1 MLPKIAIV
9 GRPNVGKSSL
19 FNRIIGTRLSI
30 TDDKPGVTRDRIYAK
45 ASWLGNEFYVIDTGG
60 IELQDAPFQVEI
72 KAQVEIALE
81 EADVIIFL
89 VDVRSQLTDDDNY
102 IAKMLYKAKK
112 EVLVAVNKVDD
123 EKYKDNIYDFYSL
136 GFGEI
141 YPISTL
147 HGIGLGDLLDAVISH
162 LNYNEESIEED
173 NIKFSLIGRP
183 NVGKS
188 SLVNALLKEN
198 RVIVSDIAG
207 TTRDSIDSSFTYQ
220 DDKYVIID
228 TAGMKKRGKI
238 YENLEKYAQI
248 RAIDAIIRSDIVLLV
263 LDANTGI
270 IEQDTHIGQY
280 IEMYNKPCIIVV
292 NKWDLVKKETNTMA
306 EFEKE
311 VRDKFKYLDY
321 APIVFLSALTKSRV
335 STLFP
340 MLKLTYEAY
349 RRRIQTAVLNDVV
362 IDAYQMNLPSFF
374 NGGKLKIYYATQVG
388 VCPPTFAIFVNDE
401 NYLHFS
407 YKRYLENQIRKNFDF
422 FATPIKLEF
431 RRRD

>member
-335 STLFP
+335 NTLFP

-401 NYLHFS
+401 NYLHFL
-407 YKRYLENQIRKNFDF
+407 YKRYL
-422 FATPIKLEF
+422 
-431 RRRD
+431 

>member
-270 IEQDTHIGQY
+270 IEKDTHIGQY

-335 STLFP
+335 NTLFP

>member
-45 ASWLGNEFYVIDTGG
+45 ASWLENEFYVIDTGG

-335 STLFP
+335 NTLFP

>member
-335 STLFP
+335 NTLFP

>member
-335 STLFP
+335 NTLFP
-340 MLKLTYEAY
+340 MLKFTYEAY

-388 VCPPTFAIFVNDE
+388 VCPPTFAIFVNDK

>member
-1 MLPKIAIV
+1 MLPKVAIV

-19 FNRIIGTRLSI
+19 FNRIIGSRLSI
-30 TDDKPGVTRDRIYAK
+30 TDDTPGVTRDRIYAK
-45 ASWLGNEFYVIDTGG
+45 ASWLAKDFYVIDTGG
-60 IELQDAPFQVEI
+60 IEIKDAPFQVEI

-102 IAKMLYKAKK
+102 IAKVLHKSKK
-112 EVLVAVNKVDD
+112 DVIVAVNKVDD
-123 EKYKDNIYDFYSL
+123 EKFKDNIYDFYSL

-147 HGIGLGDLLDAVISH
+147 HGIGLGDLLDEVIKH
-162 LNYNEESIEED
+162 FKQKEED
-173 NIKFSLIGRP
+173 ENADSIKFSLIGRP

-188 SLVNALLKEN
+188 SLVNAILKEN
-198 RVIVSDIAG
+198 RVIVSNIAG
-207 TTRDSIDSSFTYQ
+207 TTRDSIDEVFTY
-220 DDKYVIID
+220 DNNKYIIID

-263 LDANTGI
+263 LDASTGI
-270 IEQDTHIGQY
+270 IEQDTHVGQY

-292 NKWDLVKKETNTMA
+292 NKWDVVAKETNTMH
-306 EFEKE
+306 EFELE

-321 APIVFLSALTKSRV
+321 APIVFLSALTKKRV
-335 STLFP
+335 NTLFP
-340 MLKLTYEAY
+340 MLKLTYDAY
-349 RRRIQTAVLNDVV
+349 HRRIQTSILNDVI

-388 VCPPTFAIFVNDE
+388 VCPPTFSIFVNDE

>member
-1 MLPKIAIV
+1 M
-9 GRPNVGKSSL
+9 
-19 FNRIIGTRLSI
+19 
-30 TDDKPGVTRDRIYAK
+30 
-45 ASWLGNEFYVIDTGG
+45 
-60 IELQDAPFQVEI
+60 
-72 KAQVEIALE
+72 
-81 EADVIIFL
+81 
-89 VDVRSQLTDDDNY
+89 
-102 IAKMLYKAKK
+102 
-112 EVLVAVNKVDD
+112 
-123 EKYKDNIYDFYSL
+123 
-136 GFGEI
+136 
-141 YPISTL
+141 

-335 STLFP
+335 NTLFP

-422 FATPIKLEF
+422 LQHLSN
-431 RRRD
+431 

>member
-321 APIVFLSALTKSRV
+321 VPIVFLSALTKSRV

>member
-72 KAQVEIALE
+72 KVQVEIALE

-335 STLFP
+335 NTLFP

-349 RRRIQTAVLNDVV
+349 RRRIQTAILNDVV